1 MAEKPVIRY
10 EVRAQRD
17 PINNTTVYVPA
28 IVDRSATKSLT
39 TVIENAIDRGLIVG
53 IKASAASGI
62 ATGLCEQL
70 IKEFKDG
77 NSVNFGGYFHGRLYL
92 DGTVSGDG
100 RITGANSVNIR
111 LIKGVKWALAASDFS
126 FMNIVD
132 DKTPVVDFAISSA
145 GAARGKLVKG
155 QSVLV
160 NGTTFGENAADVA
173 VRFVY
178 GDGAEAT
185 ATVTGCGENLI
196 SVAWPDELSALP
208 DGTEVSI
215 VVIRTSG
222 SATYVSTPR
231 SAIVVG

>member
-1 MAEKPVIRY
+1 MYLACFPPWIHRESTGDCPRENNPRGCGDDTPTGSGPQSPGVAETPHPPGC
-10 EVRAQRD
+10 A
-17 PINNTTVYVPA
+17 TTGT
-28 IVDRSATKSLT
+28 R
-39 TVIENAIDRGLIVG
+39 RF
-53 IKASAASGI
+53 ASGG
-62 ATGLCEQL
+62 AARQ
-70 IKEFKDG
+70 KG

-173 VRFVY
+173 VRFAY

-196 SVAWPDELSALP
+196 SIAWPDELSALS

>member
-1 MAEKPVIRY
+1 MTRHILPNSETPNSESNRRAAVEKREAQG
-10 EVRAQRD
+10 EVVTKPLCQPSELKKQRGQS
-17 PINNTTVYVPA
+17 PI
-28 IVDRSATKSLT
+28 
-39 TVIENAIDRGLIVG
+39 
-53 IKASAASGI
+53 
-62 ATGLCEQL
+62 
-70 IKEFKDG
+70 F
-77 NSVNFGGYFHGRLYL
+77 
-92 DGTVSGDG
+92 
-100 RITGANSVNIR
+100 
-111 LIKGVKWALAASDFS
+111 
-126 FMNIVD
+126 
-132 DKTPVVDFAISSA
+132 SSA

-173 VRFVY
+173 VRFAY